1 MQDKNNYGIAFDR
14 VKRFTA
20 EYSIYSDSDYQNVWE
35 DFDKEF
41 FRENDPSDAHAYSVV
56 FLCVLITLLSVI
68 FLASITINVSILMVF
83 ARKQTLRT
91 TSNRYQNMGAED
103 TSFLKITKSCVD
115 KKSKTKISKIRR
127 LAKLFIGTF

>member
-1 MQDKNNYGIAFDR
+1 MERIFSADHP
-14 VKRFTA
+14 
-20 EYSIYSDSDYQNVWE
+20 YSHSDYSDFSDYSDIWE
-35 DFDKEF
+35 DDDKDLLIGD
-41 FRENDPSDAHAYSVV
+41 DPSDAPTYSVV

-91 TSNRYQNMGAED
+91 TSNRYQNMGAVD
-103 TSFLKITKSCVD
+103 ISFLKIIKSCVD
-115 KKSKTKISKIRR
+115 KESKTKISKIRR